1 MMQTATAWLEREDG
15 ARISWAGPFT
25 MTEAQRRAYVA
36 DAREMIAELST
47 RETWPVSTAMG
58 VIRIVSLEVVE
69 PDGRV
74 SFAWTAPGAK

>member
-15 ARISWAGPFT
+15 TRISWAGPFA
-25 MTEAQRRAYVA
+25 MTEARRRAYVA
-36 DAREMIAELST
+36 DAREMIADLST
-47 RETWPVSTAMG
+47 RRTWPVSTSMG

-74 SFAWTAPGAK
+74 SLAWTAPGE